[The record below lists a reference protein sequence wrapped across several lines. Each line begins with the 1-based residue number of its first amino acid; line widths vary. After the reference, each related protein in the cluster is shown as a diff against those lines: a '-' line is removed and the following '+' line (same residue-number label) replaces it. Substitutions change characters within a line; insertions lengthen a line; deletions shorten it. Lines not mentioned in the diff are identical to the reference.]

1 MAVSVLRRPT
11 PPTAPARFVDH
22 STRVILFTAAAAK
35 AHPTFVGLSLISK
48 GDAPAM
54 RWFALATVPLAL
66 WAGTPQLAILPLTPH
81 GVDSSSAAV
90 LGESLS
96 DAFLR
101 TGVVR
106 VMERQQ
112 IDEVLKE
119 QGFEKSGACDAS
131 ECAVKV
137 GQILGIDQIVVG
149 SIGKLGKTFVLS
161 LRRVDVG
168 TGKVIATS
176 SRNKS
181 GAIDDLL
188 DVIDNSVQDLIGSLP
203 KEQAAPVAESSHDPV
218 EIPRHGVNLT
228 FGIESSNLPARTAKA
243 LEPGFRTTRLELG
256 RDPNSGVNDL
266 FVWKDSSGSQ
276 AGWVRLSRR
285 ASDPELGGAGEAVLV
300 SGNPGDGQRMEKLA
314 QAPWALE
321 ACSGTESWFSS
332 SDTREVLD
340 LTALLWYRSTA
351 ISGFL
356 IGGGILLDVNR
367 LQNGSLEVA
376 PGAQI
381 ALHKGFTLQK
391 RLGWFVEGA
400 IASTPTSEWRPNVQ
414 ILLKPGLSWD
424 IEPGLQLEATVGRNL
439 WGAEGLV
446 SNTSEGGQYL
456 YTAALVWSP
465 TYGPKPSANK
475 RNGSK

>member
-1 MAVSVLRRPT
+1 
-11 PPTAPARFVDH
+11 
-22 STRVILFTAAAAK
+22 
-35 AHPTFVGLSLISK
+35 
-48 GDAPAM
+48 M

-66 WAGTPQLAILPLTPH
+66 WAGAPQLAILPLSPH

-101 TGVVR
+101 TGKVR

-112 IDEVLKE
+112 IEDVLKE

-149 SIGKLGKTFVLS
+149 SIGKLGKSFVLS

-203 KEQAAPVAESSHDPV
+203 KEREATQAESSRDPV
-218 EIPRHGVNLT
+218 EIPRHGANLA
-228 FGIESSNLPARTAKA
+228 FGVESSNLPARTARVS
-243 LEPGFRTTRLELG
+243 EPGVRSIHLELG

-266 FVWKDSSGSQ
+266 FVWKDSSGNQ

-285 ASDPELGGAGEAVLV
+285 ASDPELGGTGEAALV
-300 SGNPGDGQRMEKLA
+300 SGDPGKDQRMEKLA
-314 QAPWALE
+314 QAQWALE
-321 ACSGTESWFSS
+321 GSTGTESWFSS

-340 LTALLWYRSTA
+340 LMALLWYRSTS
-351 ISGFL
+351 ISGFMM
-356 IGGGILLDVNR
+356 GGGILLDVNR
-367 LQNGSLEVA
+367 LHNGSLEVA

-391 RLGWFVEGA
+391 HLGWFVEGA
-400 IASTPTSEWRPNVQ
+400 LASTPTSGWRPNIQ

-465 TYGPKPSANK
+465 TYGPKPTSNK
-475 RNGSK
+475 KSGSK